1 MLKTVV
7 VDDEQRALGRL
18 SRLVEQSEH
27 LSLAGSFT
35 DPLEAMT
42 FIAGEEVDVV
52 FLDIEMP
59 EKNGLEMAGQIFEIK
74 PHIDVVFVTAYDQYA
89 LTAFQVYA
97 SGYLLKP
104 IDPDEVEKQVAAI
117 MRRRQTKR
125 ELSPVRRLH
134 VRCLGTFL
142 CYPEG
147 DERQTLLWRTKKA
160 EELFAFL
167 IHHDGQPVGKD
178 KILDTLWPD
187 LQPDKAAQNLHATT
201 WYIRNT
207 LYTIGY
213 SGLFVRKKGNYQVD
227 MDALICDTA
236 QLTALLE
243 RISRGHYT
251 IADLQQD
258 LELYQGPYLDGRSYE
273 WAADRRLWLDN
284 IHEQLRYKLAEEYQI
299 TGQAEKALNLYQ
311 DIIRDNP
318 LADKAYE
325 TFISL
330 CLDRGDKPSALQ
342 YYNKYRTILNKE
354 LGLTPPAGLDRMME
368 KAMKKHK

>member
-7 VDDEQRALGRL
+7 VDDEQRSLGRL
-18 SRLVEQSEH
+18 SRLVEQSEY

-42 FIAGEEVDVV
+42 FIAGQEVDVV

-104 IDPDEVEKQVAAI
+104 IDPDELEKQVAAI
-117 MRRRQTKR
+117 LRRRQVKR
-125 ELSPVRRLH
+125 ELSPVRRFH

-142 CYPEG
+142 CYPDG
-147 DERQTLLWRTKKA
+147 DKGQTLVWRTKKS

-167 IHHDGQPVGKD
+167 IHHGGQPVGKE

-187 LQPDKAAQNLHATT
+187 LEPDKAAQNLHATT

-207 LYTIGY
+207 LYAIGY
-213 SGLFVRKKGNYQVD
+213 SGLFIRNKGYYRVD
-227 MDALICDTA
+227 MDALACDTA
-236 QLTALLE
+236 RFTALLE
-243 RISRGHYT
+243 GISKGRYT
-251 IADLQQD
+251 IGDLQQA

-273 WAADRRLWLDN
+273 WAADKRLWLDN
-284 IHEQLRYKLAEEYQI
+284 EHERLRYKLAEEYQL
-299 TGQAEKALNLYQ
+299 TGQADKALNLYR

-318 LADKAYE
+318 LAEKAYE

-330 CLDRGDKPSALQ
+330 CLTQGDKPSALQ
-342 YYNKYRTILNKE
+342 YYNKYKTILNKE
-354 LGLTPPAGLDRMME
+354 LGLTPPAGLNRIMD
-368 KAMKKHK
+368 KAMKKNK

>member
-1 MLKTVV
+1 MLRTVV
-7 VDDEQRALGRL
+7 VDDEQRALTRL
-18 SRLVEQSEH
+18 SRIVEQSEY

-42 FIAGEEVDVV
+42 CIAGEEVDVV

-59 EKNGLEMAGQIFEIK
+59 EMNGLEMAAQIFEIK

-104 IDPDEVEKQVAAI
+104 IDPDDVAKQVAAI
-117 MRRRQTKR
+117 LKRRQAKQ
-125 ELSPVRRLH
+125 ELSPVRRFH

-142 CYPEG
+142 CYPAG
-147 DERQTLLWRTKKA
+147 DSGETLLWRTKKA

-167 IHHDGQPVGKD
+167 IHHDGQPVGKE

-187 LQPDKAAQNLHATT
+187 LEPDKAAQNLHATT

-207 LYTIGY
+207 LYTLGY
-213 SGLFVRKKGNYQVD
+213 SGLFMRKKGYYQVD
-227 MDALICDTA
+227 MDALVCDTV
-236 QLTALLE
+236 QFTAMLE
-243 RISRGHYT
+243 RIREGRCT
-251 IADLQQD
+251 ITDHQQA
-258 LELYQGPYLDGRSYE
+258 LELYKGPYLDGRSYE
-273 WAADRRLWLDN
+273 WAADKRLWLDN
-284 IHEQLRYKLAEEYQI
+284 EHERLRYKLAEEYRI
-299 TGQAEKALNLYQ
+299 TGQADKAMELYR

-330 CLDRGDKPSALQ
+330 CLDQGDKTSALQ
-342 YYNKYRTILNKE
+342 YYKKYRTILNKE
-354 LGLTPPAGLDRMME
+354 LGLSPPPGLNRMME
-368 KAMKKHK
+368 KAMKK